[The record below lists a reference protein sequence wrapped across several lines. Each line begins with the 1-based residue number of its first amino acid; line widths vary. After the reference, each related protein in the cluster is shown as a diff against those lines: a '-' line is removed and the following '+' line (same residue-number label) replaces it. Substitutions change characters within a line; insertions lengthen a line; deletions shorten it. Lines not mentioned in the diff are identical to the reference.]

1 MLKQIRELFLTN
13 FLNVGTFLFI
23 GISQLKDVIELVL
36 FITLIFYNIGKIKQL
51 IKTQK
56 EKKTNETQDK
66 A

>member
-13 FLNVGTFLFI
+13 LLNVGTFLFI

-56 EKKTNETQDK
+56 EKKTNETQDE